1 MLGRGAES
9 EGQVVFVRQGEKKRR
24 EGKGKGKGFSMA
36 NEFPLLPAGSL
47 LVCVLARSRAQQ
59 GSELKSKEGI

>member
-9 EGQVVFVRQGEKKRR
+9 EGQVVFVRQGKKR
-24 EGKGKGKGFSMA
+24 EEKVEEKVKGFSMA

-47 LVCVLARSRAQQ
+47 FVCVLARAGGLDRERA
-59 GSELKSKEGI
+59 EE